1 LNLIVFD
8 VEDGFLPLNFIVNAP
23 FLAHMAFG
31 QVSFCHHLASVVRR
45 NLSHLNFL
53 LGNP

>member
-1 LNLIVFD
+1 LSLIVFV

-23 FLAHMAFG
+23 FLAHLAKG
-31 QVSFCHHLASVVRR
+31 HVSFCHHLASVVCR

-53 LGNP
+53 L